1 MNSKNPKN
9 NLLTLPYVKGVLFN
23 AILVN
28 ISESIYDTGNCF
40 ECREKNIWDY
50 RDRIAGPEFDLG
62 SSACRMGGFPIKLP
76 RPTTNIFSQTPK
88 VSNDCRLH
96 EQELNDFEW
105 IKCII

>member
-9 NLLTLPYVKGVLFN
+9 NLLTFLYVKGVLFN

-28 ISESIYDTGNCF
+28 ISEGIYNTGNCF
-40 ECREKNIWDY
+40 ECREKNIWAD
-50 RDRIAGPEFDLG
+50 RDRIAGPEFNPG

-76 RPTTNIFSQTPK
+76 RTNIFSQTPK
-88 VSNDCRLH
+88 IKKNDCRLH